1 MSYNPP
7 YRKPQ
12 DDFGTNHDMYA
23 DSQRMYHR
31 ESGAYRSRT
40 SASSQE
46 HMVSP
51 TTSKPSVLPPGKA
64 LSFLH
69 SCGLDTEDLQ
79 TLAELP
85 EHLISA
91 EKLPDLLAEIK
102 KKKAANASSSRSSTL
117 QHGSSGR
124 SWEDRSYTQPVEY
137 SSDLPV
143 RESYSHQREQ
153 DQTWED
159 RWGNVKTTSSLK
171 PAYTSSKLNY
181 VVEYNHLKDK
191 DTYFDKPSYAAETS
205 KQKTTAVSQQSYSNY
220 NRDISQPSYL
230 TSRDAVQPSH
240 LSSRDAGQS
249 SFLSSKDIGQLSNL
263 STKSA
268 GLPSLLSS
276 INIAQPSLL
285 SNRNIVQPSLLSNRN
300 IVQPSLLSSRNI
312 GQLSQLSS
320 KNVGQSSHL
329 SNRVIGQP
337 SQLSGRNVGQPARL
351 SSRDISQPSYLS
363 SLSSSATSYSSIQS
377 GRNISQPSHLSSRD
391 VGRFS
396 DQRRAET
403 IHTVPTRKEAS
414 DFHGKTP
421 PVFPY
426 ACVLCEITV
435 LSNKD
440 WSLHIK
446 GAQHANSQLSLVERY
461 PQWDQRIQS
470 ARRND
475 VPSEKAQL
483 KTKNGSS
490 STRSGLSSTKSETLS
505 SKKKA
510 EKAQCT
516 TVCVKFEEEEVD
528 EAYLRKLL
536 GQFGAI
542 VKLVMF
548 PRMAFADMGSELQAT
563 DIVKYFIDNPL
574 RIKSKLIEF
583 SLSAPCNFLQTS
595 RVVSFSP
602 LPTGEGVQ
610 PELMA
615 IAKRFGSLKNTLFV
629 PNRAFMEMGT
639 AEEASNLVE
648 HYSTHS
654 LKIKGKTIH
663 VSFSTEYHTLRDK
676 CSEKEESSRRRR
688 RRRRSL
694 SPRRRSHS
702 SRKDSPSPKR
712 RERSRSQKSTDS
724 RKQDE
729 SRGSKERTRESSR
742 RDRSSRSHSKKSP
755 SKDKQTKEA
764 VEQKTEDSKNQSDI
778 VCDDSDLEGVAVI
791 ADDCEE
797 LNSDEEFIEV
807 DQDIECSDE
816 EDLDSSMA
824 LTEQEVSEDIQEVK
838 ESDDNTIPSE
848 SVSNATVLDESSDC
862 KEVLQNDQELQHNQD
877 QPEDKVEETSEE
889 TSQCKESQELQ
900 DNQEAPKDETVGIS
914 KELSDKDAEELHQTQ
929 GEPKEE
935 TGEISDASNE
945 CKKAE
950 VLQQNQDAQK
960 DEHEAMEQDAS
971 DVPVNLESSITTD
984 EFREEMTAQGDIQE
998 VLTPSAEETFGRV
1011 LEVKGFPQAKKYSE
1025 DDLLNIGKKYG
1036 EVADC
1041 CLVRSNRKV
1050 EKALIEMVNAAD
1062 ASKLEAAS
1070 KRQNLKLG
1078 GKVLRITVSDKYSQV
1093 KERVIP
1099 ESDSGKAEDENLD
1112 SIMQT
1117 SSGKADGDMQT
1128 SSEKAEDDIQTFSEK
1143 AKDDI
1148 QMSSEKAEDDMQP
1161 SSRKTDNDMQASSGK
1176 ADDDVQT
1183 SIEKTEDDMQTS
1195 SGKPDNDMQTSS
1207 VKADDENLDSIMETS
1222 SDEEE
1227 PYGKVLRIRNL
1238 PPTDKYTNAD
1248 FLSIAE
1254 PYGKVKRHW
1263 LLSPHHMGLIEME
1276 NASDAEKVVAAANKN
1291 KITIAGKHPKI
1302 TVSTKHSS
1310 LNKRYFLYTPT
1321 IDSQPTSAE
1330 LGNDKDESK
1339 TQHLSDQ
1346 ESSKQVS
1353 ASDEGPEAK
1362 TKDTNGVSE
1371 LDTKLSDAVGTEFIR
1386 PVVGYFCNLCNVI
1399 YANEEEA
1406 KSEHCRTVLHHQKL
1420 KEHMDQKGS
1429 A

>member
-7 YRKPQ
+7 YRKPE
-12 DDFGTNHDMYA
+12 DDFGTNRDMYA

-31 ESGAYRSRT
+31 ESGAYRSRF
-40 SASSQE
+40 SAASPEQT
-46 HMVSP
+46 VVP
-51 TTSKPSVLPPGKA
+51 TTSLPPGKA

-69 SCGLDTEDLQ
+69 SCGLDTKDLQ

-124 SWEDRSYTQPVEY
+124 SWQDESHTQPVEY

-143 RESYSHQREQ
+143 RESYSRQGEQ
-153 DQTWED
+153 DQNWQE
-159 RWGNVKTTSSLK
+159 RWGNIRKTSSLK

-191 DTYFDKPSYAAETS
+191 DTYFDKPSYAEETS

-220 NRDISQPSYL
+220 SRDISQPSYL

-240 LSSRDAGQS
+240 LSSRDVGQS
-249 SFLSSKDIGQLSNL
+249 SFLSSRDVRQPSDLSSRDIGQLSNL
-263 STKSA
+263 SSRSA
-268 GLPSLLSS
+268 ALPSLLST
-276 INIAQPSLL
+276 
-285 SNRNIVQPSLLSNRN
+285 RNIVQPSLLSSRN
-300 IVQPSLLSSRNI
+300 IVQPQLLSSRNI

-320 KNVGQSSHL
+320 KTVGQSSHI

-337 SQLSGRNVGQPARL
+337 SQLSIGNVGQLSHL
-351 SSRDISQPSYLS
+351 SSRNISQPAYLS
-363 SLSSSATSYSSIQS
+363 SLSSSNISYSSIQS
-377 GRNISQPSHLSSRD
+377 GRNTSQPSHLSSRD

-396 DQRRAET
+396 ETWRAEP
-403 IHTVPTRKEAS
+403 IYTVPTRKEAS

-461 PQWDQRIQS
+461 PKWDQKIQT

-475 VPSEKAQL
+475 ASSEKPQL
-483 KTKNGSS
+483 RAKNVSS
-490 STRSGLSSTKSETLS
+490 SSRSGLSSTKREPLS
-505 SKKKA
+505 SKNKT
-510 EKAQCT
+510 ENYT
-516 TVCVKFEEEEVD
+516 TVCIKFEEEEVD
-528 EAYLRKLL
+528 EAYLKKLL
-536 GQFGAI
+536 GQFGGI

-548 PRMAFADMGSELQAT
+548 PRMAFAEMCTADQAS

-574 RIKSKLIEF
+574 RVKSKLIEF
-583 SLSAPCNFLQTS
+583 SLSEPCSFLQIS

-610 PELMA
+610 SELMA

-629 PNRAFMEMGT
+629 PNRAYMEMGT
-639 AEEASNLVE
+639 AEEASKLVE

-654 LKIKGKTIH
+654 LKIKAKNIN

-676 CSEKEESSRRRR
+676 CAEKEESSSR

-694 SPRRRSHS
+694 SPRRRSRS

-712 RERSRSQKSTDS
+712 RERSRSHKSTDS
-724 RKQDE
+724 TKRDE
-729 SRGSKERTRESSR
+729 RRGSKERTRESSR
-742 RDRSSRSHSKKSP
+742 RDRSSRTRSKKSP

-764 VEQKTEDSKNQSDI
+764 VEKKTEDGKDQSDI

-816 EDLDSSMA
+816 EDLDSSAA
-824 LTEQEVSEDIQEVK
+824 LTEQEVSEDMQDVK
-838 ESDDNTIPSE
+838 ESDENTIPSE
-848 SVSNATVLDESSDC
+848 SVSNTTVLDESSDC
-862 KEVLQNDQELQHNQD
+862 KEAKEVLQNDQELQQNQD
-877 QPEDKVEETSEE
+877 QPEDKVEETSDE
-889 TSQCKESQELQ
+889 TSQCKESQEFQ
-900 DNQEAPKDETVGIS
+900 ENQEAPKDETL
-914 KELSDKDAEELHQTQ
+914 EF
-929 GEPKEE
+929 
-935 TGEISDASNE
+935 SDASNE
-945 CKKAE
+945 SKKAE
-950 VLQQNQDAQK
+950 VLQQNQDAPK

-984 EFREEMTAQGDIQE
+984 QGDIQE
-998 VLTPSAEETFGRV
+998 VLTPSAEETYGRV
-1011 LEVKGFPQAKKYSE
+1011 LEVKGFPQAKKYTE
-1025 DDLLNIGKKYG
+1025 NDLLNIGKKYG

-1078 GKVLRITVSDKYSQV
+1078 GRVLRIIVSDIYSQV

-1099 ESDSGKAEDENLD
+1099 ESVSGKAEDENLD
-1112 SIMQT
+1112 SIMLT
-1117 SSGKADGDMQT
+1117 SSEKAEDDIQT
-1128 SSEKAEDDIQTFSEK
+1128 SSEKAEDDIQTSSEK
-1143 AKDDI
+1143 AEDDI
-1148 QMSSEKAEDDMQP
+1148 QTSSEKAEDDIQTSSEKAEDDMQLSSEKEEDDMQLSSRKTYDDIQTFSEKAEDDMQP
-1161 SSRKTDNDMQASSGK
+1161 SSGK
-1176 ADDDVQT
+1176 A
-1183 SIEKTEDDMQTS
+1183 
-1195 SGKPDNDMQTSS
+1195 DNDMQTSS
-1207 VKADDENLDSIMETS
+1207 RKIDDDRQTSSEKAEEDMQTS

-1238 PPTDKYTNAD
+1238 PPTDEYTIAD

-1254 PYGKVKRHW
+1254 QYGKVKRHW

-1310 LNKRYFLYTPT
+1310 LNKRYFLYRPT

-1339 TQHLSDQ
+1339 TQQLSDQ

-1371 LDTKLSDAVGTEFIR
+1371 LDTKLSDAVGTEFVR